1 MVIEREKAKARKKA
15 LEEGRASLDRYRER
29 AAAASGSKKRV
40 YNFNFVCYNA
50 MGKSINKGGETL
62 KKRIVLLVSLV
73 LSASLLLAGCGDEE
87 SSNEGSVT
95 SSFGQLN
102 NSQNVNMNDQTSMGN
117 SIDEVPDY
125 TDDSSNSGTDNAN
138 AGTED
143 YSTIEEYFTLPSI
156 QDAYQTALNN
166 LLNNYSDVYSAI
178 TYEATGNDVVYNYYY
193 VPNYLDIDTIYNNL
207 AAQDYETMCKTG
219 KQNLANEC
227 GITPTSFTYAY
238 YASDGTCIFSWTE

>member
-1 MVIEREKAKARKKA
+1 
-15 LEEGRASLDRYRER
+15 
-29 AAAASGSKKRV
+29 
-40 YNFNFVCYNA
+40 

-143 YSTIEEYFTLPSI
+143 YSTIEEYFTLPLKFKKACS
-156 QDAYQTALNN
+156 
-166 LLNNYSDVYSAI
+166 
-178 TYEATGNDVVYNYYY
+178 G
-193 VPNYLDIDTIYNNL
+193 P
-207 AAQDYETMCKTG
+207 
-219 KQNLANEC
+219 
-227 GITPTSFTYAY
+227 TP
-238 YASDGTCIFSWTE
+238 G